1 MSIYFLSRQERNVSN
16 KIRKFII
23 AQLEKKAPIPEES
36 DIDNYRFLDTGH
48 IDSMGLIK
56 FILEIENEFDIA
68 LETED
73 TQSDE
78 FRYISGLVRII
89 EDKLK

>member
-1 MSIYFLSRQERNVSN
+1 MSN